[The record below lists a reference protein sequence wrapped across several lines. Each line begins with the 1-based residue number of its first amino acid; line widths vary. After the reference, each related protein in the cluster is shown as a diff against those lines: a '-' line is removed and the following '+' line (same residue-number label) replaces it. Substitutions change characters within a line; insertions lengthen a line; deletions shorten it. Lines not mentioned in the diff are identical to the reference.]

1 MAEVSGRIG
10 NEEVELHNAATEATL
25 RLLLQSSLTANKQ
38 SIDNITKLAAKAG
51 LDPAAVAAA
60 NNNLKTVGETSKN
73 TTGYMFKIGVSAGV
87 VEQGFR
93 KVDAAISPLVGA
105 LMDGTDKASVVFSSL
120 GKLPGPLGLVT
131 DQFIRLAKFQEKNL
145 EVYQGLTQTGV
156 NFNGSL
162 TQLRQSAADSY
173 LTLDQFARV
182 LKANSQTFA
191 NLGGNVNDGAMA
203 FSKLSNTLL
212 KSEAGDSLRNLGYTT
227 EEVNNGLASYLA
239 ATGGRNK
246 QEMQNTSAIT
256 QGATAYM
263 TQLQGL
269 ADLTGQNREELDKE
283 MKERAKNAAWEAQ
296 LAQMTP
302 EQKDKAV
309 AGMANAL
316 AIGGK
321 GAADAFQSK
330 VMGVPPITK
339 EAQLF
344 TATMGKTNES
354 VMRSAKNVTDSSKS
368 LDDQSKESLKTAR
381 GSQEDMKK
389 YSLSTQFALGAQ
401 NSEYAKQFDTGQK
414 TATRMSK
421 LTDDEY
427 LETVS
432 QAKKKKALAESE
444 AAAAVQS
451 QKAIQEMGQT
461 IMSALL
467 PVIKVLTS
475 VMNVVVRGFGWI
487 VETLAHFKIVTIGL
501 VAALTA
507 YWVSQKY
514 QNVMEKVNE
523 AKAAGGRGGVG
534 GIFDA
539 LKSGGKLGTLGSS
552 PDTAMWVRI
561 VGGGAAGGIED
572 LFDKAGGG
580 KKTPANRAARLA
592 KVSKGRALQAGLKGV
607 GGLGALAGVAMLGSE
622 LKDINDQV
630 KAGSISAEE
639 AKKQQGGAVGEAG
652 GGALGAWGGAA
663 AGAAIGSVVPVI
675 GTVIGGLIGGALGA
689 YGGGALGRM
698 SGESLA
704 PKLADGGIVTKPTMV
719 KAGEAGPEAIMPL
732 SHLETLRT
740 ELQTL
745 NKQTVEMLKYLKET
759 AEYTRR
765 TVDATKSLGGD
776 MFKF

>member
-10 NEEVELHNAATEATL
+10 SEEVELHNAATEATL
-25 RLLLQSSLTANKQ
+25 RLLLQSSLSANKQ
-38 SIDNITKLAAKAG
+38 SIDNITKLATKAG

-60 NNNLKTVGETSKN
+60 NTNLKSVGETSK
-73 TTGYMFKIGVSAGV
+73 TTQGAFFKVGVGAGV
-87 VEQGFR
+87 VEQGFK
-93 KVDAAISPLVGA
+93 KVDAAISPLVSA
-105 LMDGTDKASVVFSSL
+105 LIDGTGKASSMFAAMQ
-120 GKLPGPLGLVT
+120 GLPGVFGTLATVAT
-131 DQFIRLAKFQEKNL
+131 RLAGFQEKSL
-145 EVYQGLTQTGV
+145 ETYQSLTQSGV

-162 TQLRQSAADSY
+162 TQMRQAASDSY
-173 LTLDQFARV
+173 LTLDQFAKV
-182 LKANSQTFA
+182 LKANSATFA
-191 NLGGNVNDGAMA
+191 NLGGNVNTGAMA
-203 FSKLSNTLL
+203 FSKLSNSLL
-212 KSEAGDSLRNLGYTT
+212 KSEAGESLRNLGYTT

-239 ATGGRNK
+239 ASGGRNK
-246 QEMQNTSAIT
+246 QEMQQTDKIT
-256 QGATAYM
+256 QGAAAYM

-302 EQKDKAV
+302 EQKDKAL

-339 EAQLF
+339 EAQMF

-389 YSLSTQFALGAQ
+389 FSLSTQFALGAQ
-401 NSEYAKQFDTGQK
+401 NSEYAKQLDSGQK

-421 LTDDEY
+421 LTDKEFLD
-427 LETVS
+427 TVN
-432 QAKKKKALAESE
+432 QAAKTKALKESE
-444 AAAAVQS
+444 AAGAVKTQ
-451 QKAIQEMGQT
+451 QAVQEMGQT

-467 PVIKVLTS
+467 PVIQLLTPAIS
-475 VMNVVVRGFGWI
+475 GIVRF
-487 VETLAHFKIVTIGL
+487 FGL
-501 VAALTA
+501 VTEKLVQFKEVTSAVVLALGA
-507 YWVSQKY
+507 YLVSQKI
-514 QNVMEKVNE
+514 QNVLEKAKE
-523 AKAAGGRGGVG
+523 AKAGGGRGGAG
-534 GIFDA
+534 GILDA
-539 LKSGGKLGTLGSS
+539 LKGPGALGAS
-552 PDTAMWVRI
+552 PTNAMWVRI
-561 VGGGAAGGIED
+561 VGGGPGGISED
-572 LFDKAGGG
+572 ILDKTKGKSSGKMGALKKIGG
-580 KKTPANRAARLA
+580 
-592 KVSKGRALQAGLKGV
+592 GV
-607 GGLGALAGVAMLGSE
+607 GGLLGGVAL
-622 LKDINDQV
+622 DY
-630 KAGSISAEE
+630 AGQKLTESGHPVA
-639 AKKQQGGAVGEAG
+639 
-652 GGALGAWGGAA
+652 GAA
-663 AGAAIGSVVPVI
+663 AGVGSSALTGASMGMMLGPMGAAV
-675 GTVIGGLIGGALGA
+675 GGLLGA
-689 YGGGALGRM
+689 AYGAYQNKDALFG
-698 SGESLA
+698 SA
-704 PKLADGGIVTKPTMV
+704 PKLADGAIVTKPTMV

>member
-1 MAEVSGRIG
+1 MAEVTGRIG
-10 NEEVELHNAATEATL
+10 NEEVELQNAATEATL
-25 RLLLQSSLTANKQ
+25 RLLLQSSLSANKQ
-38 SIDNITKLAAKAG
+38 SIDNITKLATKAG

-60 NNNLKTVGETSKN
+60 NANLKSVGDTSK
-73 TTGYMFKIGVSAGV
+73 TTQGAFFKVGVGAGV
-87 VEQGFR
+87 VEQGFK
-93 KVDAAISPLVGA
+93 KVDAAISPLVSA
-105 LMDGTDKASVVFSSL
+105 LIDGTGKASSMFAAMQ
-120 GKLPGPLGLVT
+120 GLPGVFGTLATVAT
-131 DQFIRLAKFQEKNL
+131 RLAGFQEKSL
-145 EVYQGLTQTGV
+145 ETYQSLTQSGV

-162 TQLRQSAADSY
+162 TQMRQAASDSY
-173 LTLDQFARV
+173 LTLDQFAKV
-182 LKANSQTFA
+182 LKANSATFA
-191 NLGGNVNDGAMA
+191 NLGGNVNTGAMA
-203 FSKLSNTLL
+203 FSKLSNSLL
-212 KSEAGDSLRNLGYTT
+212 KSEAGESLRNLGYTT

-239 ATGGRNK
+239 ASGGRNK
-246 QEMQNTSAIT
+246 QEMQQTDKIT
-256 QGATAYM
+256 QGAAAYM

-302 EQKDKAV
+302 EQKDKAL

-339 EAQLF
+339 EAQMF

-389 YSLSTQFALGAQ
+389 FSLSTQFALGAQ
-401 NSEYAKQFDTGQK
+401 NSEYAKQLDSGQK

-421 LTDDEY
+421 LTDKEFLD
-427 LETVS
+427 TVN
-432 QAKKKKALAESE
+432 QAAKTKALKESE
-444 AAAAVQS
+444 AAGAVKTQ
-451 QKAIQEMGQT
+451 QAVQEMGQT

-467 PVIKVLTS
+467 PVIQLLTPAI
-475 VMNVVVRGFGWI
+475 NGVVRF
-487 VETLAHFKIVTIGL
+487 FGL
-501 VAALTA
+501 VTEKLVQFKEVTGAVVLALGA
-507 YWVSQKY
+507 YLVSQKI
-514 QNVMEKVNE
+514 QNVLEKAKE
-523 AKAAGGRGGVG
+523 AKAGGGRGGAG
-534 GIFDA
+534 GILDA
-539 LKSGGKLGTLGSS
+539 LKGPGALGASQTNAMWVRMVGSGPGGISEDILDKGKSKSGGKMGALKKIG
-552 PDTAMWVRI
+552 
-561 VGGGAAGGIED
+561 VGAGGLLGGAALDYAGQKLTASGNPVAGGI
-572 LFDKAGGG
+572 AGVGSSALTG
-580 KKTPANRAARLA
+580 ASMGMMLGPMGAA
-592 KVSKGRALQAGLKGV
+592 V
-607 GGLGALAGVAMLGSE
+607 GGL
-622 LKDINDQV
+622 
-630 KAGSISAEE
+630 
-639 AKKQQGGAVGEAG
+639 
-652 GGALGAWGGAA
+652 LGAAY
-663 AGAAIGSVVPVI
+663 
-675 GTVIGGLIGGALGA
+675 GA
-689 YGGGALGRM
+689 YQNKDALFG
-698 SGESLA
+698 SA
-704 PKLADGGIVTKPTMV
+704 PKLADGAIVTKPTMV